1 MDREQLTLAIA
12 AALVGA
18 VLAGWLLH
26 AVFGRLNAGA
36 GPRSVRQTAEM
47 ASRLH
52 AAEEAQLAAEMRL
65 RDVEADLKRRLAETE
80 AELSSTLA
88 DLERS
93 RVQCDEIR
101 EAYRDAMAEGG
112 LHGRPA
118 GTP

>member
-65 RDVEADLKRRLAETE
+65 RDVETDLKRRLAETE
-80 AELSSTLA
+80 TELSSTLA

-93 RVQCDEIR
+93 RAQCDEIR
-101 EAYRDAMAEGG
+101 EAYRDAIAEGD
-112 LHGRPA
+112 LPRR
-118 GTP
+118 